1 MSLENQEGLEKFLL
15 SVSLTPWA
23 KVTMKKMKMKKKE
36 KKVERRRK
44 KAKEQE
50 EAVDKRREGKP

>member
-1 MSLENQEGLEKFLL
+1 MSLENQGLEKCLL

-36 KKVERRRK
+36 KNVEGGEKVE
-44 KAKEQE
+44 EGE
-50 EAVDKRREGKP
+50 ETGGSSR